1 MISGGLIVGL
11 ILLVALMLNLT
22 LTSYNEAYAEKHAK
36 NVGFIIMW
44 LVWLNLIMMIL
55 TDWWR

>member
-22 LTSYNEAYAEKHAK
+22 LTSYNAKYAEKYTKH
-36 NVGFIIMW
+36 VGFIIMW
-44 LVWLNLIMMIL
+44 LVWVNLILMIL
-55 TDWWR
+55 TEWW